1 METFWHPSPLFK
13 SCTHPSRECFEQNK
27 ARMSGYLTYSLTLS
41 FPCHFPHLLIISL
54 SLSPPSSSAV
64 PVGPPTATSSPTL
77 PAPPGNDR
85 KHLPQP
91 VLLRPLS
98 GSQVLEHPL
107 SPQHVA
113 PRGQLQDSADP
124 RHRQRAGTVNAV
136 SLNSFSS
143 HLRCLVRLQEVFS
156 EPEHWNDCS
165 LNLVKIT
172 VKFLN

>member
-13 SCTHPSRECFEQNK
+13 SHTHPSRDCFEQNK
-27 ARMSGYLTYSLTLS
+27 ATMSGYLTCSLTLS

-64 PVGPPTATSSPTL
+64 PVAPPTATSSPTL
-77 PAPPGNDR
+77 PAPSRKWQKTSPPGLYLWPR
-85 KHLPQP
+85 
-91 VLLRPLS
+91 
-98 GSQVLEHPL
+98 VLEHPL
-107 SPQHVA
+107 SPQHIA
-113 PRGQLQDSADP
+113 PYGQLQGSADP

-136 SLNSFSS
+136 PLNSFSS